1 MTPSERSTE
10 YAVRIIAAPLAA
22 VIAAGAV
29 ALVLGLIC
37 LPIVRFHSTAVY
49 YVSVALQCLAKG
61 FAFVFA
67 GSFVLPGRW
76 RVGGALVLIVIGI
89 AVHMHMMRSYTSDP
103 QPPLWPLFAEIAG
116 GLIAVAVQHIRR
128 PRNES

>member
-10 YAVRIIAAPLAA
+10 YAVRIIAAPLAPSLPLAQLLLSRSDLPA
-22 VIAAGAV
+22 VSAV
-29 ALVLGLIC
+29 SFDSSLLRQRSAPVSREGLC
-37 LPIVRFHSTAVY
+37 FRVRW
-49 YVSVALQCLAKG
+49 
-61 FAFVFA
+61 
-67 GSFVLPGRW
+67 SFVLPGRW